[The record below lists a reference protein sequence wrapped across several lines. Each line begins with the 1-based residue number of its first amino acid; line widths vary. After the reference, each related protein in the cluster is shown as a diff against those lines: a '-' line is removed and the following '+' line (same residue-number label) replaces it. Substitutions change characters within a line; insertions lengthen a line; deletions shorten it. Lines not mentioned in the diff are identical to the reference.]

1 MSLFKSRFATVFAAA
16 VVLVVFSSLSAV
28 GASMI
33 TSSKIK
39 NGTIRSVDIHN
50 GTIGMRDLNQTVHNG
65 IDGDRGPQGPQGPA
79 GPPGTAKYVGPNWSI
94 IDRNVI
100 GNGDS
105 YLRSGPD
112 NPPSGMGSLGL
123 RTGGTGDR
131 AAFGNV
137 ADFFGK
143 PLAGL
148 TTLKY
153 SVYATGEDL
162 DRGTVNVPNVPN
174 LQFEVNPHLSGSG
187 GTYSTLTFV
196 PAAGTVARNSWSELN
211 ASTAKQWYF
220 TGGAGQTTGCNDA
233 TYCTLDEVKA
243 AAPNATL
250 ISAQISK
257 GSGDPAFSGAVDQ
270 LVINS
275 TTYDFEPFGVSSN

>member
-39 NGTIRSVDIHN
+39 DGTIRSVDIHN

-79 GPPGTAKYVGPNWSI
+79 GPPGTARYVGPNWSI
-94 IDRNVI
+94 VDRNVI

-105 YLRSGPD
+105 YLRSGPGT
-112 NPPSGMGSLGL
+112 PPLGMGSLGL
-123 RTGGTGDR
+123 RTGSADDKAVFGDQS
-131 AAFGNV
+131 
-137 ADFFGK
+137 DFSGET
-143 PLAGL
+143 LASL

-153 SVYATGEDL
+153 SVFATGEDL
-162 DRGTVNVPNVPN
+162 EKSPINLPN

-187 GTYSTLTFV
+187 GTYSTLIFV
-196 PAAGTVARNSWSELN
+196 PTAGSASPNAWSELD
-211 ASTAKQWYF
+211 ASTAKQWYL
-220 TGGAGQTTGCNDA
+220 TGGAGTTTACNDA
-233 TYCTLDEVKA
+233 HYCTLAEVKT
-243 AAPNATL
+243 AAPAATL
-250 ISAQISK
+250 LTAQISK
-257 GSGDPAFSGAVDQ
+257 GRDWAFSGAVDK

>member
-39 NGTIRSVDIHN
+39 DGTIRSVDIHN

-79 GPPGTAKYVGPNWSI
+79 GPPGTARYVGPNWSI
-94 IDRNVI
+94 VDRNVI

-105 YLRSGPD
+105 YLRSGPGT
-112 NPPSGMGSLGL
+112 PPLGMGSLGL
-123 RTGGTGDR
+123 RTGSSSDKAVFGDQS
-131 AAFGNV
+131 
-137 ADFFGK
+137 DFYGET
-143 PLAGL
+143 LASL
-148 TTLKY
+148 STLKY
-153 SVYATGEDL
+153 SVFATGEDL
-162 DRGTVNVPNVPN
+162 GASPINLPN

-187 GTYSTLTFV
+187 GTYSTLIFV
-196 PAAGTVARNSWSELN
+196 PTAGSASPNAWSELD
-211 ASTAKQWYF
+211 ASTAKQWYL
-220 TGGAGQTTGCNDA
+220 TGNGPEGAGTTTGCNDA
-233 TYCTLDEVKA
+233 NYCTLAQVKA
-243 AAPNATL
+243 AAPDATL
-250 ISAQISK
+250 LTAQISK
-257 GSGDPAFSGAVDQ
+257 GRDWAFSGAVDK
-270 LVINS
+270 LVIND